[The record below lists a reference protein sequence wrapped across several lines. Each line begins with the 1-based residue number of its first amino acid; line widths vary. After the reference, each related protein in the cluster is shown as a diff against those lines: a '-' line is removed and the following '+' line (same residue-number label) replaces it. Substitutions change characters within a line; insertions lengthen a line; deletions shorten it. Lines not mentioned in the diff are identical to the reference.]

1 MGRPRGWKIGSS
13 TYDKGYRAKA
23 VAHRAGKQLVLQHDF
38 AESDKH
44 FNRNKTLR
52 SASMATNRGGN
63 ERAVNVSKQSWY
75 VKRGFQPCSDAKQ
88 INDAQLTW
96 SFQSNFMYAPVL

>member
-75 VKRGFQPCSDAKQ
+75 VKRGFQPCSVPKQ
-88 INDAQLTW
+88 ANDAWLTW
-96 SFQSNFMYAPVL
+96 SFQSNFMYASVL